1 MRKWLKISLWSLF
14 VVGLIVTIVFVKKEM
29 DEKLLPA
36 PEISIHADAE
46 NAFLTKHELHD
57 RLLRS
62 RLLFEGQKQEGLNI
76 EEVEKFIASIS
87 QVKSVEVFQ
96 FINGTWKIDV
106 GMRAP
111 IARIFNKYGETFYL
125 DDNGNIMD
133 VSPIHTARTLIVSG
147 EIFDKKSSISV
158 NEIINNDS
166 LISIRKL
173 DDIYRISSYVCNDP
187 LFHSLI
193 GQVYLKKDGD
203 FVLIP
208 LVGDQEI
215 VFGSAYSDQEV
226 EKKFEKLKI
235 FYSEAMPY
243 EGWNAY
249 REISI
254 KFDGQ
259 IVCKKKNTDE

>member
-1 MRKWLKISLWSLF
+1 MKKWLKISLWSLF
-14 VVGLIVTIVFVKKEM
+14 AIGLIVTIVFVKKAM
-29 DEKLLPA
+29 DEKLLPV
-36 PEISIHADAE
+36 PEISIHADSE
-46 NAFLTKHELHD
+46 NAFLTSDELHS

-62 RLLFEGQKQEGLNI
+62 RLLFEGQKREELNV
-76 EEVEKFIASIS
+76 EAVEKFIASIS
-87 QVKSVEVFQ
+87 QVKNVDVFTQ
-96 FINGTWKIDV
+96 LDGSWKIDV
-106 GMRAP
+106 EMREP

-125 DDNGNIMD
+125 DREGNTMD
-133 VSPIHTARTLIVSG
+133 ISPIHTARALIVSG
-147 EIFDKKSSISV
+147 EIRDKKSSIPVS
-158 NEIINNDS
+158 EIINNDS

-193 GQVYLKKDGD
+193 GQLHLMKNGD

-226 EKKFEKLKI
+226 DEKFKKLKI
-235 FYSEAMPY
+235 FYKEAMPY
-243 EGWNAY
+243 EGWDTY
-249 REISI
+249 REISL